1 MSDNTYENVNPEMI
15 RKRKAK
21 AQETPEQRQARL
33 NRESER
39 KRQKRAKESENKR
52 NERLESLRKRRN
64 NKKEMEKDDERVIRL
79 AHESNRKRVLRTRN
93 KNQLQ
98 DQQINEQMIMNIF
111 KESLIIETCMSGQH
125 RLLLLARTITKYC
138 RNFVTK
144 WITSSIILAP
154 NVTNGSLI

>member
-1 MSDNTYENVNPEMI
+1 MSDNTYENVNPETI

-21 AQETPEQRQARL
+21 AQEMPEQRQARL

-64 NKKEMEKDDERVIRL
+64 NKKEMERDDERVIRL
-79 AHESNRKRVLRTRN
+79 AHESNRKCVLRARN

-98 DQQINEQMIMNIF
+98 DQQINEPNDNEHIQREPDN
-111 KESLIIETCMSGQH
+111 
-125 RLLLLARTITKYC
+125 
-138 RNFVTK
+138 RNMHVRS
-144 WITSSIILAP
+144 TSSTTISEDDHKVLQKFRNKMDNIQ
-154 NVTNGSLI
+154 